1 MPFLASNNE
10 YYKETDKYG
19 NQWHIKMDSNGRQV
33 WVRSQNGV
41 INEGGRNDTPKQWDT
56 ETGLNKNPIQRN
68 KQSKKKEK

>member
-1 MPFLASNNE
+1 
-10 YYKETDKYG
+10 
-19 NQWHIKMDSNGRQV
+19 MDSNGRQI

-68 KQSKKKEK
+68 KQPKKKEK